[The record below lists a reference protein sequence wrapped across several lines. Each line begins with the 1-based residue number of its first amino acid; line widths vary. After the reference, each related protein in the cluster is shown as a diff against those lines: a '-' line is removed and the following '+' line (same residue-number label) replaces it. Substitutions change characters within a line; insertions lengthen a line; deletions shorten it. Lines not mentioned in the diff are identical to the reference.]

1 LEAEPSVTIERFD
14 GGVGADPQVDQG
26 GYKFLSLQTPIISSF
41 AFFHDMYK
49 QHGTHRKRA
58 DRP

>member
-1 LEAEPSVTIERFD
+1 MEAEPSVTIERFD

-49 QHGTHRKRA
+49 RH
-58 DRP
+58 P